1 MAANRTTFSLYID
14 GRRAFQMNNGG
25 PSQDEHVAVLSNGN
39 HNQWIGRIAD
49 AAMWSRALHPVNL
62 NQPKAVIIATGGT
75 IAGVAHGTQLSDGY
89 QAGVIFIDQL
99 LENVPDLK
107 RIARIEAKQIVNI
120 DSKDMTIDIWIEIS
134 KFIKQLC
141 LREDIYAIVI
151 THGTDTLEETAFFLQ
166 LTTNTDKPIVLT
178 GSMRPST
185 SLSADGSLNLFNA
198 VLVATNEE
206 SRGKGVLVVMND
218 LIYSAS
224 NTIKTN
230 TYSVDTFD
238 SNQAGIL
245 GRIQNGEVHYTCNI
259 RNTNFNSTKPYFD
272 INKLNSL
279 PLVDIIPSYTDPSSA
294 LILGL
299 LSKHCDGIVIAGTGN
314 GTIHKSLELA
324 AKEAAR
330 NGVAIVRAS
339 RVCYGRVTKDID
351 DDKNGFLYS
360 GTLNPWKARVLLM
373 IILAVGINDQAVR
386 QRFFNYY

>member
-1 MAANRTTFSLYID
+1 M
-14 GRRAFQMNNGG
+14 
-25 PSQDEHVAVLSNGN
+25 
-39 HNQWIGRIAD
+39 
-49 AAMWSRALHPVNL
+49 
-62 NQPKAVIIATGGT
+62 GGT
-75 IAGVAHGTQLSDGY
+75 IAGVAYGTQLSDGY

-99 LENVPDLK
+99 LETVPDLK

-120 DSKDMTIDIWIEIS
+120 DSKDMTIDIWIEIC

-272 INKLNSL
+272 IDKLNSL

-373 IILAVGINDQAVR
+373 IILAAGINDQAVR